1 MFNNNSNNSNNSLVF
16 TNTRSKK
23 KALDQARVS
32 PYSFVQSWQS
42 CTSLHEVYENTEKQW
57 QEFAKKNNLS
67 HRRPKF
73 FKNREEGFKALRSRA
88 TYYRNKGVEL
98 QKFHDEI
105 KKYAGPTKINWKH
118 LADFARQVKNQ

>member
-1 MFNNNSNNSNNSLVF
+1 MKFMKILKSNG
-16 TNTRSKK
+16 
-23 KALDQARVS
+23 
-32 PYSFVQSWQS
+32 
-42 CTSLHEVYENTEKQW
+42 
-57 QEFAKKNNLS
+57 KNLQRKIIFPI